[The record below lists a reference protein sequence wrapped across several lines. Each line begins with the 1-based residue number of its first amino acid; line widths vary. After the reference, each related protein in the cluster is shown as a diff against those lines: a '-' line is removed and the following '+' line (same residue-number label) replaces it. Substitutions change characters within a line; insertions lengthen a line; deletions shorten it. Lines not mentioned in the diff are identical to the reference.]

1 MVLILQLALIS
12 PSAFKN
18 DHKVSQIRETSMFL
32 ASKGSLYVFYSFL
45 WPLSP
50 RTRPFVFPLSPAT
63 VKQTA
68 SHLHT
73 NNAALVMP
81 MDASSMSS
89 GYWFGDSSCVTKLLM
104 PRPSHPRIQCHVWKR
119 LHSLS
124 SYSMLLLCLPTG
136 PKDVMMPSLDKYV
149 PETFTP
155 VLLPLKHEPGQ
166 MTPCHS
172 HLINVCWP
180 GRQKPKTL
188 AGTWQAFSSSSQPL
202 ATVGRDECW
211 SS

>member
-18 DHKVSQIRETSMFL
+18 DHKVSQMRETSMFL
-32 ASKGSLYVFYSFL
+32 ASKGSFHVFYSFL

-50 RTRPFVFPLSPAT
+50 RTHPFVFPLSQAT
-63 VKQTA
+63 VKQMA

-73 NNAALVMP
+73 NNTALVMP
-81 MDASSMSS
+81 MNASSTSS

-104 PRPSHPRIQCHVWKR
+104 PRPSHPHPMPCVEKA
-119 LHSLS
+119 HSLS
-124 SYSMLLLCLPTG
+124 SYSMLLLCPPTG

-166 MTPCHS
+166 TTLSFLSDKC
-172 HLINVCWP
+172 LLAWEAETQNP
-180 GRQKPKTL
+180 GRNL
-188 AGTWQAFSSSSQPL
+188 AGLPF
-202 ATVGRDECW
+202 
-211 SS
+211 